1 MKQEMME
8 IVQQKQLAPKIFE
21 MTLKGDLV
29 KEMKQPGQFLHIL
42 AVSFIGWKVRGLE
55 SSLLFLPET
64 I

>member
-29 KEMKQPGQFLHIL
+29 KEMQQPGQFLHIL
-42 AVSFIGWKVRGLE
+42 VPRAD
-55 SSLLFLPET
+55 LLYADRLA
-64 I
+64 